1 MIIINSPTFYG
12 AKEAIRGMR
21 NSYNSW
27 GKSDSK
33 TVHVI
38 FTIFFGI
45 MFFVSA
51 YQVTMSESTSFADD
65 PMWSICAIVSGIYF
79 LIYLISPSIDD
90 HYL

>member
-1 MIIINSPTFYG
+1 MIN
-12 AKEAIRGMR
+12 
-21 NSYNSW
+21 
-27 GKSDSK
+27 DDK

-51 YQVTMSESTSFADD
+51 YQVTMSGSTSFADD
-65 PMWSICAIVSGIYF
+65 PDIVMWSICAIVSGIFF
-79 LIYLISPSIDD
+79 LIYLISPSIDN

>member
-1 MIIINSPTFYG
+1 MIN
-12 AKEAIRGMR
+12 
-21 NSYNSW
+21 
-27 GKSDSK
+27 DDK

-51 YQVTMSESTSFADD
+51 YQVTMSGSNSFADD
-65 PMWSICAIVSGIYF
+65 TMWSICAIVSGIFF
-79 LIYLISPSIDD
+79 LIYLISPSIDN